1 MAGLLSVPAMCE
13 RRRGVERR
21 EGRKGLPG
29 RGGAHARRRKGG
41 GRAEKR
47 RGRGGGSVEPVRS
60 RRRRSPG
67 WLPGGA
73 SGARGVA
80 RGTGRGGVQSAPCR
94 RADQPGPERRGASR
108 TLSAQPRWPSG
119 EVPSGVSPRAPGV
132 WPCARPCALARPLRA
147 RLHGCC
153 VGRPAAL
160 DTAGWGEHRR
170 LIPRRRRTGPGG
182 GPRLPDRAWRRGR
195 GPARQ
200 AMDRLASPHAA
211 RMGSFAGPDA
221 ARIESVETGT

>member
-1 MAGLLSVPAMCE
+1 MAGLLSVPAMCGG
-13 RRRGVERR
+13 RRGVERR
-21 EGRKGLPG
+21 EGRKGRPG

-47 RGRGGGSVEPVRS
+47 RGRGGGPVEPVRS

-73 SGARGVA
+73 SGARGNGA
-80 RGTGRGGVQSAPCR
+80 GNGKGGVQSAPCR
-94 RADQPGPERRGASR
+94 PAGQPGPERRGASR
-108 TLSAQPRWPSG
+108 ALSAQPRWPSD

-160 DTAGWGEHRR
+160 DTAGWGNTVASFPAGDGPVRGADR
-170 LIPRRRRTGPGG
+170 ASRTERGG
-182 GPRLPDRAWRRGR
+182 GGAVRQGRPWTDWRARTRLGWGASQVRVRRG
-195 GPARQ
+195 
-200 AMDRLASPHAA
+200 
-211 RMGSFAGPDA
+211 
-221 ARIESVETGT
+221 